1 MKDGWVMEKEKIIS
15 SIAKRGNGEI
25 YLGVV
30 GAVRTGKSTFIK
42 RFIENLVVPNITD
55 EYEKKRCLDEIPQ
68 SAQGKTIMTTEPKFV
83 PSNGATIKINE
94 FETSIK
100 LVDCVGYVIPEA
112 NGFVDEDGNPR
123 MVKSPWFEDAIPFV
137 EAAEIGTEKVIK
149 DHATIGIVVTTD
161 GSFGEINRNS
171 YIEAEEKVVSE
182 LKTIGKPFIVIL
194 NSVHPTNT
202 ETQALARNLSD
213 TYEVPV
219 IPISAELMNEKEIME
234 ILKTALYEFPVLDI
248 KVSIPEWVHVLPNK
262 HEIKA
267 HYLEKIKESVITVEK
282 VKDIDD
288 ILNHFN
294 DSEYIS
300 NSYISEL
307 DAATGTVTINLE
319 STNEL
324 YQETLKSIMGDMV
337 TTKAGLLKIFA
348 SYTETKEEMES
359 LRSAVKMAKSTGY
372 GIVYPGLKE
381 LKLETPELVKQ
392 GNRYGVKLK
401 AIASSIHMIKVD
413 VESTFEPII
422 GSEMQ
427 SKELINHL
435 MRDYETDAS
444 SIWKSE
450 IFGRSLETIVQE
462 GIQAKLSMMPD
473 NTRYKLKDTVTKIV
487 NKGSNT
493 LIAIVI

>member
-1 MKDGWVMEKEKIIS
+1 MEKEKIIS
-15 SIAKRGNGEI
+15 SIAKRSDGEI

-83 PSNGATIKINE
+83 PSNGAKIKINE
-94 FETSIK
+94 FETKIK

-112 NGFVDEDGNPR
+112 TGFVDEDGNPR

-161 GSFGEINRNS
+161 GSFGEIKRES
-171 YIEAEEKVVSE
+171 YVETEEKIVGE
-182 LKTIGKPFIVIL
+182 LKNIGKPFIVIL
-194 NSVHPTNT
+194 NSIHPTNT
-202 ETQALARNLSD
+202 ETIELTNKLHEKYD
-213 TYEVPV
+213 VPV
-219 IPISAELMNEKEIME
+219 MPISAELMNEVEIMD
-234 ILKTALYEFPVLDI
+234 ILKEALFEFPVLDI
-248 KVSIPEWVHVLPNK
+248 NVSIPEWVHVLNMNHP
-262 HEIKA
+262 IKE
-267 HYLEKIKESVITVEK
+267 HYLEKIKESVINIEK
-282 VKDIDD
+282 VRDTDF

-294 DSEYIS
+294 DSDYIS
-300 NSYISEL
+300 NAYISEL

-319 STNEL
+319 SSEQL
-324 YQETLKSIMGDMV
+324 YEETLKDLMGDTV
-337 TTKAGLLKIFA
+337 STKAGLIKIF
-348 SYTETKEEMES
+348 SNFKEDKEEMDVIKGA
-359 LRSAVKMAKSTGY
+359 LKMVRNTSY
-372 GIVYPGLKE
+372 GIVYPSLKE

-392 GNRYGVKLK
+392 GSRYGVKLK
-401 AIASSIHMIKVD
+401 AVASSIHMLKVD

-422 GSEMQ
+422 GSELQ
-427 SKELINHL
+427 SKELIDRL
-435 MRDYETDAS
+435 MKDYETDPS

-450 IFGRSLETIVQE
+450 IFGRSLENIVQE

-473 NTRYKLKDTVTKIV
+473 NTRYKLKDTITKIV

>member
-1 MKDGWVMEKEKIIS
+1 MEKEKIIS

-83 PSNGATIKINE
+83 PSQGATIKINE
-94 FETSIK
+94 FETNIK
-100 LVDCVGYVIPEA
+100 LVDCVGYVIPDA

-161 GSFGEINRNS
+161 GSFGEIKRES
-171 YIEAEEKVVSE
+171 FVDAEEKVISE
-182 LKTIGKPFIVIL
+182 LEEIGKPYIVVL
-194 NSVHPTNT
+194 NTVHPTNT
-202 ETQALARNLSD
+202 ETQELARSLKD
-213 TYEVPV
+213 TYNVPV
-219 IPISAELMNEKEIME
+219 IPISAELLNEVEIMD
-234 ILKTALYEFPVLDI
+234 ILKQALYEFPVLDI
-248 KVSIPEWVHVLPNK
+248 KVSIPEWVHVLPNNNY
-262 HEIKA
+262 IKQ
-267 HYLEKIKESVITVEK
+267 HYLDKIKESVISVEK
-282 VKDIDD
+282 VKDVDD
-288 ILNHFN
+288 IMNHFN
-294 DSEYIS
+294 DSDIIS

-307 DAATGTVTINLE
+307 DASTGVVTINLE
-319 STNEL
+319 SSDDL
-324 YQETLKSIMGDMV
+324 YQQTLRSLMGDTI

-348 SYTETKEEMES
+348 SYADDKEEMDMMKQA
-359 LRSAVKMAKSTGY
+359 LKMAKSTGY

-381 LKLETPELVKQ
+381 LKLDTPELVKQ
-392 GNRYGVKLK
+392 GSRYGVKLK
-401 AIASSIHMIKVD
+401 AVASSIHMLKVD

-422 GSEMQ
+422 GSEVQ
-427 SKELINHL
+427 SKELINRL
-435 MRDYETDAS
+435 MKDYENDPS

-450 IFGRSLETIVQE
+450 IFGRSLEAIVQE

>member
-1 MKDGWVMEKEKIIS
+1 MEKEKIIS

-83 PSNGATIKINE
+83 PSNGATIKVGE
-94 FETSIK
+94 FETNIK

-161 GSFGEINRNS
+161 GSFGEIKRNS
-171 YIEAEEKVVSE
+171 YIEAEEKVIGE
-182 LKTIGKPFIVIL
+182 LKNIGKPFIVIL

-219 IPISAELMNEKEIME
+219 MPISAELMNEKEIME
-234 ILKTALYEFPVLDI
+234 ILKTALFEFPVLDI
-248 KVSIPEWVHVLPNK
+248 KVSIPEWVHVLSNK

-267 HYLEKIKESVITVEK
+267 HYLEKIRESVISVEK

-294 DSEYIS
+294 DSSYIS

-324 YQETLKSIMGDMV
+324 FESTLKSIMGDMV

-359 LRSAVKMAKSTGY
+359 LKQAVKMAKSTGY

-422 GSEMQ
+422 GSEIQ

-435 MRDYETDAS
+435 MRDYESDAS

>member
-1 MKDGWVMEKEKIIS
+1 MEKEKIIS

-55 EYEKKRCLDEIPQ
+55 EYEKKHCLDEIPQ

-100 LVDCVGYVIPEA
+100 LVDCVGYVIPDA

-161 GSFGEINRNS
+161 GSFGEIKRNS
-171 YIEAEEKVVSE
+171 YIEAEEKVIGE
-182 LKTIGKPFIVIL
+182 LKNIGKPFIVIL

-219 IPISAELMNEKEIME
+219 MPISAELMNEKEIME
-234 ILKTALYEFPVLDI
+234 ILKTALFEFPVLDI
-248 KVSIPEWVHVLPNK
+248 KVSIPEWVHVLSNK

-267 HYLEKIKESVITVEK
+267 HYLEKIRESVISVEK

-294 DSEYIS
+294 DSSYIS

-324 YQETLKSIMGDMV
+324 FESTLKSIMGDMV

-359 LRSAVKMAKSTGY
+359 LKQAVKMAKSTGY

-422 GSEMQ
+422 GSEIQ

-435 MRDYETDAS
+435 MRDYESDAS

>member
-1 MKDGWVMEKEKIIS
+1 MEKEKIIS

-42 RFIENLVVPNITD
+42 RFIENLVVPNISD

-83 PSNGATIKINE
+83 PSNGANIKVNE
-94 FETSIK
+94 FMTNIK

-123 MVKSPWFEDAIPFV
+123 MVKCPWFEEAIPFV

-161 GSFGEINRNS
+161 GSIGDIKRES
-171 YIEAEEKVVSE
+171 YIEAEEKVINE
-182 LKTIGKPFIVIL
+182 LKEIGKPFIVIL
-194 NSVHPTNT
+194 NSMHPTNT
-202 ETQALARNLSD
+202 ETQELARKLKE
-213 TYEVPV
+213 TYDVPV
-219 IPISAELMNEKEIME
+219 MPISAELMNEKEIME

-248 KVSIPEWVHVLPNK
+248 KVSIPEWVHVLPCDN
-262 HEIKA
+262 EIKK
-267 HYLEKIKESVITVEK
+267 HYLEKIKESVISVEK
-282 VKDIDD
+282 VKDIDY
-288 ILNHFN
+288 ILEHFD
-294 DSEYIS
+294 DSEIIS
-300 NSYISEL
+300 KSYISDL

-319 STNEL
+319 SSNEL
-324 YQETLKSIMGDMV
+324 YTETLKSLMGDMV

-348 SYTETKEEMES
+348 HYSADKEEMDSMKKS
-359 LRSAVKMAKSTGY
+359 LKMARNAGY
-372 GIVYPGLKE
+372 GIMYPTIKE
-381 LKLETPELVKQ
+381 LKLDAPELVKQ
-392 GNRYGVKLK
+392 GSRYGIKLK
-401 AIASSIHMIKVD
+401 AKASSIHLIKVD

-427 SKELINHL
+427 SKELIDKI
-435 MRDYETDAS
+435 MKEYDKDPD
-444 SIWKSE
+444 SIWKNE
-450 IFGRSLETIVQE
+450 IFGRSLENIVQE
-462 GIQAKLSMMPD
+462 GIQAKLSMMPE
-473 NTRYKLKDTVTKIV
+473 NTRCKLKDTVTKIV

>member
-1 MKDGWVMEKEKIIS
+1 MEKEKIIS

-42 RFIENLVVPNITD
+42 RFIENLVVPSITD
-55 EYEKKRCLDEIPQ
+55 EYEKKHCLDEIPQ

-83 PSNGATIKINE
+83 PSNGATIKVGE
-94 FETSIK
+94 FETNIK

-161 GSFGEINRNS
+161 GSFGEIKRNS
-171 YIEAEEKVVSE
+171 YIEAEEKVIGE
-182 LKTIGKPFIVIL
+182 LKNIGKPFIVIL

-219 IPISAELMNEKEIME
+219 MPISAELMNEKEIME
-234 ILKTALYEFPVLDI
+234 ILKTALFEFPVLDI
-248 KVSIPEWVHVLPNK
+248 KVSIPEWVHVLSNK

-267 HYLEKIKESVITVEK
+267 HYLEKIRESVISVEK

-294 DSEYIS
+294 DSSYIS

-324 YQETLKSIMGDMV
+324 FESTLKSIMGDMV

-359 LRSAVKMAKSTGY
+359 LKQAVKMAKSTGY

-422 GSEMQ
+422 GSEIQ

-435 MRDYETDAS
+435 MRDYESDAS

-462 GIQAKLSMMPD
+462 GIQVKLSMMPD